1 MTSKHEARA
10 IRYKFHQLYRFSTCT
25 VIISAD
31 PTHLKPPQG
40 TSFITNPHPILR
52 DNSNSQTYESRVYLR
67 LKLTQHENVRDI
79 MMIELIFN
87 TKSLF
92 EIFL

>member
-31 PTHLKPPQG
+31 PTHLKPPPG
-40 TSFITNPHPILR
+40 TSFITNPHSILQ
-52 DNSNSQTYESRVYLR
+52 DNSNSQTYESKVYLR
-67 LKLTQHENVRDI
+67 MELIPHENVRDI
-79 MMIELIFN
+79 MIIELTFN